1 MKHLLN
7 NLSEEE
13 KNSIREQHTGGM
25 EVISENFKNMVDKK
39 LGDVP
44 TYLNEQPEKITPEK
58 IKGQKPTLPLTN
70 LPEGKYQV
78 WVSMNGKHPI
88 TGNHIL
94 RIMVGDQPYEEIY
107 EK

>member
-25 EVISENFKNMVDKK
+25 EVINENFKNMVDKK

-44 TYLNEQPEKITPEK
+44 TYLNEQGEMLNPDKKGDEKPI
-58 IKGQKPTLPLTN
+58 LPLSK
-70 LPEGKYQV
+70 LPKGKYQV
-78 WVSMNGKHPI
+78 WVSMNEKHPM
-88 TGNHIL
+88 TGDHIL
-94 RIMVGDQPYEEIY
+94 RIMVDDQAYEG
-107 EK
+107 KL